1 MGFFICLL
9 LFKPLGTGYFVEL
22 FVSELRARSL
32 FEWKWRWSANGID
45 LGLVEGSENTRYR
58 SPPDNICKLA
68 LLVEHSLRK
77 GYFSAEL
84 PLAPRWWPWFH
95 NRLQLPVVRL
105 NCSQASLLVGQ
116 VVRDS
121 DSNTLLCLWCSNSVA
136 SASVYGA
143 MVLNYNLYIN
153 VGLVKPLAGS
163 PLVCQ
168 AASVLDQYPQGKER
182 TNILPGRFLL
192 PALDLCL
199 G

>member
-9 LFKPLGTGYFVEL
+9 LFKPLETGYFVEL
-22 FVSELRARSL
+22 FVSELRARSF

-45 LGLVEGSENTRYR
+45 LGLIEGSENTRYR

-84 PLAPRWWPWFH
+84 PLVPPWWPWFH
-95 NRLQLPVVRL
+95 NRLQLPAWIAHKPT
-105 NCSQASLLVGQ
+105 CSLGRSLETLT
-116 VVRDS
+116 
-121 DSNTLLCLWCSNSVA
+121 NALLCLWCSDSVA

-163 PLVCQ
+163 PWVCQ
-168 AASVLDQYPQGKER
+168 AASALDQHPQGKER